1 MTDGASWRD
10 LPVGARVVVRRRLSA
25 AEADGAAT
33 EGRGTVWTDVIA
45 VVLDVDDDGL
55 TLRTDAPRETTPR
68 ELRVAGST
76 IETAKRIPPRPQ
88 RRAARAGTAAPSGE
102 AREP

>member
-1 MTDGASWRD
+1 MDTAVWRD

-25 AEADGAAT
+25 AEAAEAAVQ
-33 EGRGTVWTDVIA
+33 GRGTVWTDVIA
-45 VVLDVDDDGL
+45 VVLEVDDDGL

-68 ELRVAGST
+68 TVRVAAGE

-88 RRAARAGTAAPSGE
+88 RRTVR
-102 AREP
+102 